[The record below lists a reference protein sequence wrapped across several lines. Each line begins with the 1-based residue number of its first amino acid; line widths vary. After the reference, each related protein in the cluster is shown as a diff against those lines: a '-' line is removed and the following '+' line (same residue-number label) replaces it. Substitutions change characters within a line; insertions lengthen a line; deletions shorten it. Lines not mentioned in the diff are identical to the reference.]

1 MTSTRNFVP
10 TGSLAPT
17 SRRWLWAEPESSLTF
32 CPGPADSAQ
41 VSSVCVCDDSA
52 LVREAVRRAVSV
64 VPGVT
69 RVSGAAS
76 GEEMLARF
84 DTERPDLVLMDLR
97 MPGIGGI
104 EATRRLVAAHP
115 EASVVVLT
123 MAQDHDG
130 VARAIACGA
139 RGFLRKDAG
148 REEVAATV
156 VTALSTGTGPRHA
169 RAVPGGEA
177 PPALTERELQVL
189 TGMSQGRS
197 NSQIGKQLYLSEDT
211 IKTHARRLFRKL
223 GAADRAHAVAVG
235 FRWGLLS

>member
-1 MTSTRNFVP
+1 M
-10 TGSLAPT
+10 
-17 SRRWLWAEPESSLTF
+17 
-32 CPGPADSAQ
+32 
-41 VSSVCVCDDSA
+41 CDDSPLA
-52 LVREAVRRAVSV
+52 REAVRRAVSA

-69 RVSGAAS
+69 QVSAAAS
-76 GEEMLARF
+76 GEELLARF
-84 DTERPDLVLMDLR
+84 DMERPDLVLMDLR

-123 MAQDHDG
+123 LAQDHDG

-139 RGFLRKDAG
+139 RGYLRKDAG
-148 REEVAATV
+148 REEVVATIA
-156 VTALSTGTGPRHA
+156 TALSSATGPR
-169 RAVPGGEA
+169 RPRSVPGGEA

-189 TGMSQGRS
+189 QGMSQGRS
-197 NSQIGKQLYLSEDT
+197 NAQIGKELYLSEDT
-211 IKTHARRLFRKL
+211 VKTHARRLFRKL